1 MFIIFPQDQVE
12 KKKLTLVIT
21 DMITLQCHRR
31 KINKQARQHKNT
43 HTKKQKKHK

>member
-1 MFIIFPQDQVE
+1 MFIIFNQYQVE

-43 HTKKQKKHK
+43 HTQKNISKK